1 MRKIIQNC
9 ATSWCP
15 ISGIKTASKFIIQL
29 GTSSLWGSHNKLLYS
44 FDQWPTESFEPKLQ
58 MWLYTFDFMWIL
70 WHNCCRTSC
79 LKLIIRG
86 FRRRSSGGEG
96 SINTS
101 SSKRNDYQYCK
112 VGRQT
117 ERFSIKIY
125 PEARIF
131 CSSNRSN
138 ILFRLEYFTNFGM
151 LTRRYSQS
159 TMVPANRLAKLY
171 SGIPNYAESDE
182 HAHEHTS

>member
-29 GTSSLWGSHNKLLYS
+29 GTSSLWGSHNKLWYS
-44 FDQWPTESFEPKLQ
+44 SDQWPTESFEPKLQ

-79 LKLIIRG
+79 LKLIIRR
-86 FRRRSSGGEG
+86 FRCRSSGGEG
-96 SINTS
+96 SINN

-117 ERFSIKIY
+117 ERFSIKMY
-125 PEARIF
+125 PEVFSKVRIDQIF
-131 CSSNRSN
+131 CFDWN
-138 ILFRLEYFTNFGM
+138 ILQNNNFGM
-151 LTRRYSQS
+151 LTSFNLTFIQQ
-159 TMVPANRLAKLY
+159 P
-171 SGIPNYAESDE
+171 D
-182 HAHEHTS
+182 